1 PSSVPPVFTFAL
13 RGYMRTFYHLGRLT
27 LNSFKSYTPVL
38 SPQVSRSVPKVL
50 VRGVTSSLVCQKGGS
65 PAWGSKKHTAKRKIR
80 LKQLALEMMEPE
92 VEAQL
97 APLRAKVKE
106 QGDKIRQLKADGA
119 PDVDVKVEVQLLKAR
134 KKDLEDMTLKLMPAD
149 TFDRAKMSDLIKR
162 RFFYDQ
168 SFAIYGGITGQYD
181 YGPMG
186 CDLVDN
192 MLSEWHKH
200 FIIQERMLKVNC
212 SILTPEPVLKA
223 SGHVDK
229 FADYMVK
236 DVKTGECFRLDHL
249 IKQHFEKK
257 MSEKKTTQEE
267 KDIMTRKTT
276 LLDGMTM
283 AEMDAIL
290 KEYGMKSPLTGN
302 DLTDAMEFNLMFPIS
317 IGPSGALKG
326 FLRPETAQGIFV
338 NFKRLLEYN
347 QGKLP
352 FACAQ
357 VGNAYRNEISPR
369 SGLLRVREFTMAEI
383 EHFCDP
389 DDKSFPKFASVA
401 HVEMNLYSACAQ
413 MDGESA
419 KKMTI
424 GEAVRGSGLS
434 SLGLLQTTSEMETL
448 DSYLCDRSYIIGNEP
463 TQADTTVFQALAP
476 HLPLA
481 SHLPHA
487 CRWHRHLSSFTDKQ
501 QKSFPGEV
509 NTVDELTGGRK
520 KGLVANET
528 LGYYMARIQLFLH
541 KIGIVPR
548 KLRFRQHMN
557 NEMAHYACDCWDA
570 ECLTSYGW
578 IECVGCA
585 DRSAFDLSQ
594 HTKAASVKL
603 CVERPLKEP
612 RMEETVT
619 AVTDKGLV
627 GKAFKKEAKAV
638 TDALANLS
646 ISETEELDKTLTAKG
661 EAEVAGYKLTR
672 TMVPSV
678 KREQKKVHV
687 EEIIPSVIEPSF
699 GVGRVFYSLLEHSFR
714 VREDDDKKTYFA
726 LPATVCPIKV
736 SVLPL
741 SNKPEFAPFTNQLAD
756 SLTEKNITVRVDDST
771 GSIGRRY
778 ARTDEIAVPFGVT
791 VDFDTINNTPHT
803 VTLRERDSTEQVR
816 MPIEEIPETVKRLA
830 DGKLLWSEVAA
841 KWPKFTQQETGVT
854 K

>member
-1 PSSVPPVFTFAL
+1 
-13 RGYMRTFYHLGRLT
+13 MRTIHTLAAFSTCLVKRLSLPVT
-27 LNSFKSYTPVL
+27 LHTRCLASCKAAY
-38 SPQVSRSVPKVL
+38 KDH
-50 VRGVTSSLVCQKGGS
+50 SS
-65 PAWGSKKHTAKRKIR
+65 AWGSKQHVTKRKI
-80 LKQLALEMMEPE
+80 QLRSVVESMDPE
-92 VEAQL
+92 AETQL
-97 APLRAKVKE
+97 APLRASCKA
-106 QGDKIRQLKADGA
+106 QGDLVRQLKASGA
-119 PDVDVKVEVQLLKAR
+119 PEVDVKREVQELKNR
-134 KKDLEDMTLKLMPAD
+134 KKVLEDMILKLSPPD
-149 TFDRAKMSDLIKR
+149 TFDRAKMNDLIKR
-162 RFFYDQ
+162 RFFYDN

-192 MLSEWHKH
+192 MLAEWQKH
-200 FIIQERMLKVNC
+200 FVIQERMLKVNC
-212 SILTPEPVLKA
+212 SILTPEVVLKA

-257 MSEKKTTQEE
+257 MTEKKITQEE
-267 KDIMTRKTT
+267 KDAINRKIT

-283 AEMDAIL
+283 EEMDRIV
-290 KEYGMKSPLTGN
+290 KEYDMKSPLTGN
-302 DLTDAMEFNLMFPIS
+302 DLSDAVEFNLMFPIC
-317 IGPSGALKG
+317 IGPSGHLKG

-389 DDKSFPKFASVA
+389 EDKSHNKFSQVA
-401 HVEMNLYSACAQ
+401 DTEMMLYSACAQ
-413 MDGESA
+413 MDGESS

-424 GEAVRGSGLS
+424 REAVHGLGLA
-434 SLGLLQTTSEMETL
+434 SLGLLSTPMEESSL
-448 DSYLCDRSYIIGNEP
+448 DFFLSDRSYILGHEP
-463 TQADTTVFQALAP
+463 SQADVTAYETLDRPPPQ
-476 HLPLA
+476 HLVHA
-481 SHLPHA
+481 SRWYHHLD
-487 CRWHRHLSSFTDKQ
+487 SF
-501 QKSFPGEV
+501 SHNERLNFPGKRGSLE
-509 NTVDELTGGRK
+509 ELTGGRQ

-528 LGYYMARIQLFLH
+528 LGYYMARIQQYLV
-541 KIGIVPR
+541 KIGINPK
-548 KLRFRQHMN
+548 KLRFRQHLN

-585 DRSAFDLSQ
+585 DRSAYDLSQ
-594 HTKAASVKL
+594 HTKGSSVKL

-612 RMEETVT
+612 QMVDSVV
-619 AVTDKGLV
+619 AVQDKGTI
-627 GKAFKKEAKAV
+627 GKGFKKEAKAV
-638 TDALANLS
+638 QEALAALS
-646 ISETEELDKTLTAKG
+646 SEEAEKMDKVLSETGEYELN
-661 EAEVAGYKLTR
+661 GYKITR
-672 TMVPSV
+672 AMVPSF

-687 EEIIPSVIEPSF
+687 EEVIPSVIEPSF

-714 VREDDDKKTYFA
+714 VREEDDKRTFFA
-726 LPATVCPIKV
+726 LPAVVAPIKV

-741 SNKPEFAPFTNQLAD
+741 SSKPEFVPFTTQLAD
-756 SLTEKNITVRVDDST
+756 ALTDLNLLVRVDDST

-778 ARTDEIAVPFGVT
+778 ARTDEIAIPFGIT
-791 VDFDTINNTPHT
+791 VDFDTINNIPHT

-816 MPIEEIPETVKRLA
+816 MPIDDVPMTVKKLA
-830 DGKLLWSEVAA
+830 DGKMQWKEVTD
-841 KWPKFTQQETGVT
+841 KWPKFIAQETT